1 MGSSQQHV
9 LLFPFMAK
17 GHIIPLLQFG
27 RILLNR
33 HVTVTVVTTP
43 GNRPF
48 MEESFAGTAA
58 SIVTIPFP
66 NLTVPGVECTDKL
79 PSKSLFY
86 DFALSTDSMQPH
98 FEQALEALPRVS
110 FMVTDGFLW
119 WTLQSANKFKIP
131 RLTFYPMSCYSIAVS
146 RVATV
151 EGVFSGPQSKGELVA
166 LTQFSWIRVC
176 KDDVEAEFRNMETG
190 SAAQEFHSKAIG
202 TSINSYGMVQNSF
215 YELEPV
221 FVDYLNSTSSY
232 KTWCVGPFDLAANQ
246 AKKIYVDSGIRPKL
260 ISVQDG

>member
-1 MGSSQQHV
+1 MSSSQHV

-33 HVTVTVVTTP
+33 HLTVTVVTTP

-48 MEESFAGTAA
+48 MEESLAGTAA
-58 SIVTIPFP
+58 SIVTIPFS

-110 FMVTDGFLW
+110 FMVTDSFLW

-131 RLTFYPMSCYSIAVS
+131 WFTFCPMSCYCMAVM

-151 EGVFSGPQSKGELVA
+151 EGVFSGSQPKDELVE
-166 LTQFSWIRVC
+166 LTQFPWIRVC
-176 KDDVEAEFRNMETG
+176 KDDVEAEFKNMEAG
-190 SAAQEFHSKAIG
+190 DVASEFHMKIIG
-202 TSINSYGMVQNSF
+202 TSSNSYGMVQNSF
-215 YELEPV
+215 YELEPA
-221 FVDYLNSTSSY
+221 FVDYLNSNSNSSY
-232 KTWCVGPFDLAANQ
+232 
-246 AKKIYVDSGIRPKL
+246 
-260 ISVQDG
+260 